1 MASSS
6 AKHLLPFL
14 LLTLL
19 SSLHITHARDSQFFN
34 KVPATA
40 NNNVIPQQEQRL
52 NNQQQQ
58 ETNFLPE
65 NDNGY
70 GLYGQES
77 SNLPPSSAA
86 TTVPDDRESKQPLN
100 KYRPKNYNPVAYVT
114 EPEDIGDA
122 PSLTNNE
129 NSNNY
134 PDTRQKQEKS
144 EYRSYPTTTANNRN
158 NFDNYYGGGSSFDS
172 DPQGTINTRFTGG
185 AAASEKYFNNVNG
198 GETNRYQPQGMSDTR
213 SLESGKYFY
222 DVNSEKYSSNHPYT
236 RFSGVRARNEYSD
249 NSENAHEFNGENSI
263 NGGYQ
268 NQDDFQDEEDNG
280 LPWNSNEQL
289 HECGDLV

>member
-34 KVPATA
+34 KLPATA
-40 NNNVIPQQEQRL
+40 NNNVFPQEEQPL

-70 GLYGQES
+70 GQES

-86 TTVPDDRESKQPLN
+86 TTVPDDIQSKQPLN

-114 EPEDIGDA
+114 EPEDISDS
-122 PSLTNNE
+122 PSMTNNE

-134 PDTRQKQEKS
+134 PDAQQEEEES
-144 EYRSYPTTTANNRN
+144 EYRSYPATKSNNRK
-158 NFDNYYGGGSSFDS
+158 NFDNYHGGGSSFNS
-172 DPQGTINTRFTGG
+172 DPQGTIDSRLMGV

-198 GETNRYQPQGMSDTR
+198 GETNRYQPKGMSDTR

-236 RFSGVRARNEYSD
+236 RFGGVRARNEYSD
-249 NSENAHEFNGENSI
+249 NSENAYEFNGENSI
-263 NGGYQ
+263 GEYR

-280 LPWNSNEQL
+280 LP
-289 HECGDLV
+289 

>member
-6 AKHLLPFL
+6 AKLLLPFL

-19 SSLHITHARDSQFFN
+19 YSLHIAHARDSQFFN
-34 KVPATA
+34 KLPATA
-40 NNNVIPQQEQRL
+40 NNNVFPQQEQLL

-70 GLYGQES
+70 GQKS
-77 SNLPPSSAA
+77 RNLPPSSAA
-86 TTVPDDRESKQPLN
+86 TTVPDDIGSEQPLN

-114 EPEDIGDA
+114 EPEDTGDA

-129 NSNNY
+129 NINNY
-134 PDTRQKQEKS
+134 PDTQQEEEES
-144 EYRSYPTTTANNRN
+144 EYRNYPTTTADNNRN
-158 NFDNYYGGGSSFDS
+158 NFDNYYGGGNSFNS
-172 DPQGTINTRFTGG
+172 DPQGTIDTRFMGG
-185 AAASEKYFNNVNG
+185 AVASEKYFNNVNG
-198 GETNRYQPQGMSDTR
+198 GETNSYQPQGMSDTR

-249 NSENAHEFNGENSI
+249 NSENAYEFNGEKSI
-263 NGGYQ
+263 EGYQ
-268 NQDDFQDEEDNG
+268 NQDDFQDEEDNS
-280 LPWNSNEQL
+280 LPWNSN
-289 HECGDLV
+289 